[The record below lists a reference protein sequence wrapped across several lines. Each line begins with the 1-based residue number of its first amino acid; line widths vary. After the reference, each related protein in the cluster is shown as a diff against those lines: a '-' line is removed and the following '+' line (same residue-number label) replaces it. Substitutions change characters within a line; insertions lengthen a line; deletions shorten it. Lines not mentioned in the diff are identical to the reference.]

1 MNPNAP
7 LGVVIAIAENQI
19 EEQIDIPILEG
30 LATYTLPSFSMS
42 PQPDRGIV
50 IYDFSVEPEDLGLT
64 GITFNNDPDIRRF
77 TFNFPVEQAYVG

>member
-1 MNPNAP
+1 
-7 LGVVIAIAENQI
+7 
-19 EEQIDIPILEG
+19 
-30 LATYTLPSFSMS
+30 MS

-77 TFNFPVEQAYVG
+77 TFNFPVDIAYVG

>member
-1 MNPNAP
+1 M
-7 LGVVIAIAENQI
+7 I
-19 EEQIDIPILEG
+19 
-30 LATYTLPSFSMS
+30 S
-42 PQPDRGIV
+42 QPVGGIV